1 MGREGELVDQNLDH
15 GMIRKKVNFEEIK
28 KAGEAIEAK
37 KTEGKIER
45 DLGQDE
51 IEAMTKREEEK

>member
-28 KAGEAIEAK
+28 KRVRQLRRK
-37 KTEGKIER
+37 KQK
-45 DLGQDE
+45 
-51 IEAMTKREEEK
+51 EK